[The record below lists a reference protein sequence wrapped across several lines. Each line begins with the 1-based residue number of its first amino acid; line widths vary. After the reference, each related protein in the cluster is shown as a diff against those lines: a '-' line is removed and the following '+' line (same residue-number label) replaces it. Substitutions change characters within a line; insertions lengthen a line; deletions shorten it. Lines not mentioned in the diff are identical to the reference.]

1 MKRTYEEMPPISRAE
16 AAKAFK
22 SDKTDDIVRAL
33 IRLAL
38 NDSDW
43 RWVQGHC
50 LSFLKHKDR
59 WVRGA
64 AAISLGHLARIH
76 GQLDLDVVIPELERL
91 STDPKM
97 DGKAQ
102 DALDDIRTHVGN
114 R

>member
-1 MKRTYEEMPPISRAE
+1 MKKKYEEMPPISRAE
-16 AAKAFK
+16 AEKAFK
-22 SDKTDDIVRAL
+22 SNKTDDITRTL

-38 NDSDW
+38 NDADW

-76 GQLDLDVVIPELERL
+76 GQLDLAVVKPELERL
-91 STDPKM
+91 SADPGM
-97 DGKAQ
+97 AERAQ
-102 DALDDIRTHVGN
+102 DALDDIQAYVHS
-114 R
+114 